1 MVHLRNA
8 FAVAMSCGLAA
19 STVHAQFDSSVWP
32 GFRGGAEKR
41 GAVAAPGPALSLAFR
56 KDNFATC
63 TPGGFTVS
71 ASGDIYFKAYSPTTS
86 RVYRLNPANG
96 AVLGTSADFAG
107 NTGNYAGVAVG
118 VDALYTCNYNG
129 APNTSIIKL
138 NKTTLA
144 TINEW
149 TNAAFQGLRG
159 TPLIGSVQNTA
170 GHVNLYV
177 ADRNATKVHAVD
189 SVTGTI
195 QWSSDVLYAAIFG
208 QIGPDVG
215 SERQAVLR
223 VFRERELRPGRGVP
237 GQR

>member
-86 RVYRLNPANG
+86 RVYRLDPANG

-189 SVTGTI
+189 SDGDDPVVVGRPVRRNLRA
-195 QWSSDVLYAAIFG
+195 DR
-208 QIGPDVG
+208 PDVDP
-215 SERQAVLR
+215 ERQAVLR